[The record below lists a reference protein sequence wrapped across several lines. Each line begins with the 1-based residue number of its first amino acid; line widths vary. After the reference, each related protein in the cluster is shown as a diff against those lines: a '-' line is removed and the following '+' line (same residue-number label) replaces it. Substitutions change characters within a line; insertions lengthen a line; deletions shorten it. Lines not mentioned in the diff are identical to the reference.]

1 MKVKAYVQLWW
12 NCCGLEDQGAE
23 SLYLDLELLFL
34 VLEPPPG
41 RAFIYTGRR
50 PPAYRVP
57 MPVYT
62 HTGSVSTLSYLTIQV
77 MYYMAVY
84 SYMP

>member
-1 MKVKAYVQLWW
+1 MLR
-12 NCCGLEDQGAE
+12 L
-23 SLYLDLELLFL
+23 SLELLS
-34 VLEPPPG
+34 VVPEPPPV

-62 HTGSVSTLSYLTIQV
+62 HTGSVSTLSYLTIQAR
-77 MYYMAVY
+77 YYVAVY
-84 SYMP
+84 NYRP

>member
-1 MKVKAYVQLWW
+1 MLCPAF
-12 NCCGLEDQGAE
+12 
-23 SLYLDLELLFL
+23 ELLFL
-34 VLEPPPG
+34 VPEPPPG
-41 RAFIYTGRR
+41 RAFIYTVRR
-50 PPAYRVP
+50 LPAYRVP

-62 HTGSVSTLSYLTIQV
+62 HTGSVSTLSYLTTQV

>member
-1 MKVKAYVQLWW
+1 MLR
-12 NCCGLEDQGAE
+12 L
-23 SLYLDLELLFL
+23 SLELLSVL
-34 VLEPPPG
+34 LEPPPG

-62 HTGSVSTLSYLTIQV
+62 HTGSVSTLSYLTNTSH
-77 MYYMAVY
+77 ALHGGL
-84 SYMP
+84 

>member
-1 MKVKAYVQLWW
+1 MLR
-12 NCCGLEDQGAE
+12 L
-23 SLYLDLELLFL
+23 SLELLSVFF
-34 VLEPPPG
+34 EPPPG

-84 SYMP
+84 IYMP

>member
-1 MKVKAYVQLWW
+1 MLR
-12 NCCGLEDQGAE
+12 L
-23 SLYLDLELLFL
+23 SLELLPVL
-34 VLEPPPG
+34 LEPPPG

-62 HTGSVSTLSYLTIQV
+62 HTSSVSTLSYLTIQV
-77 MYYMAVY
+77 MNYMAVY
-84 SYMP
+84 SYKP

>member
-1 MKVKAYVQLWW
+1 MLR
-12 NCCGLEDQGAE
+12 L
-23 SLYLDLELLFL
+23 SLELLSVL
-34 VLEPPPG
+34 LEPPPG
-41 RAFIYTGRR
+41 RAFIYIGRR

-84 SYMP
+84 SYRP

>member
-12 NCCGLEDQGAE
+12 NCRGLEDQGAE

-57 MPVYT
+57 IPVYT

-84 SYMP
+84 SYRP

>member
-1 MKVKAYVQLWW
+1 MLR
-12 NCCGLEDQGAE
+12 L
-23 SLYLDLELLFL
+23 SLELSSVL
-34 VLEPPPG
+34 LEPPPG

-77 MYYMAVY
+77 TCYMAVY
-84 SYMP
+84 SYRP